1 MHLYIC
7 IFDRVFMAMT
17 LAGQVIGQASSFLP
31 DYSKGRLAAGYIF
44 QMMGI
49 KPNIDNFS
57 TAGVKKVGILWKMN
71 MLLNKKIFS

>member
-57 TAGVKKVGILWKMN
+57 TAGVKKVGIL
-71 MLLNKKIFS
+71 